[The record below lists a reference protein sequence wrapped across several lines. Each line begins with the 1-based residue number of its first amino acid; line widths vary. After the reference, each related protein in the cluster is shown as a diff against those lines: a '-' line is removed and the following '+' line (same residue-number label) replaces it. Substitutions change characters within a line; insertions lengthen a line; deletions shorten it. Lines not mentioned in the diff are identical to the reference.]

1 MLSAMVSAR
10 IKSEIADHSAEE
22 RPPVRRLA
30 HTRKR
35 LPPAEPEAREP
46 FCRMAPG
53 ELIVYHRGHLTHDR
67 VENPELDAVACEALR
82 LSAGVRENRIGS
94 RAQITTGT
102 VMLELSQIRQPDGT
116 CHYLARRIR

>member
-1 MLSAMVSAR
+1 MSAR
-10 IKSEIADHSAEE
+10 IKTEIADHSDEE

-67 VENPELDAVACEALR
+67 LKNPELDAVACEALR
-82 LSAGVRENRIGS
+82 LSAGARENCLGP
-94 RAQITTGT
+94 RAQITTGAVT
-102 VMLELSQIRQPDGT
+102 LRLFQIRQPDGT
-116 CHYLARRIR
+116 YHYLARRIR